1 VSFEEKKQKDQKDL
15 GRFGFL
21 FSDAKRKKNRC
32 RHMLRNSQKCKWEAK
47 ETKAISKVD
56 KKRFRLLLY
65 PQSYHSFLLPEDIF
79 KILNL
84 FPEVRSC

>member
-56 KKRFRLLLY
+56 KKDSGFC
-65 PQSYHSFLLPEDIF
+65 STHKVIIVFF
-79 KILNL
+79 TA
-84 FPEVRSC
+84 